1 MLKKSSPTNM
11 KMRFLSLTGGS
22 SFTCTLVIVVRM
34 LFVLENESTQR
45 ASHAETLMVRS
56 GRAEIQRIAD

>member
-1 MLKKSSPTNM
+1 MVKAGTATDATIDTLKPLLEK
-11 KMRFLSLTGGS
+11 G
-22 SFTCTLVIVVRM
+22 IVVRM